1 MHSWCATASCSEWAT
16 ISRCRPAVPLRMRR
30 WSRWMLRRAGSGTTG
45 CPAQR
50 RAAASAPGGS
60 KRAAPSGADGEGK
73 GGYLCTG
80 CDAYVTVEPCA
91 MCAGAIVVARIA
103 RIVFGASDPR
113 AGACGSVMDVFAHRE
128 LNHRPVC
135 LGGVLGE
142 ASASRLRGFFRVRR

>member
-1 MHSWCATASCSEWAT
+1 MRRALDLADRAASQDEVPVGALLVRNGVVLGMGHNQPVST
-16 ISRCRPAVPLRMRR
+16 GRPAAHAEMVALDDAARR
-30 WSRWMLRRAGSGTTG
+30 GGNYRL
-45 CPAQR
+45 
-50 RAAASAPGGS
+50 PG
-60 KRAAPSGADGEGK
+60 AT
-73 GGYLCTG
+73 L
-80 CDAYVTVEPCA
+80 YVTLEPCA